1 MKKIISEANVELG
14 HAVRRAEQ
22 YETEVKRLRT
32 RVEEL
37 KKELTL
43 AEDEIDA
50 ASSAI
55 RRLQRNNEE
64 LTTRYGNDFKC
75 YYFVKSY

>member
-1 MKKIISEANVELG
+1 MKKMISEANVELG

-37 KKELTL
+37 KKELTM

-64 LTTRYGNDFKC
+64 LTTRYGNKFGILFC
-75 YYFVKSY
+75 IKSY